1 MSSLPNLE
9 FDDKGLIPA
18 IVQDKDSGD
27 VLMLAYMNEESLE
40 KTLATGRTWF
50 YSRSRG
56 ELWRKGDTSGNTQL
70 VREVRYDCDSD
81 AVLLLVDQNG
91 VACHTGERSC
101 FYRKFGEDEQ
111 PSIATV
117 GTPKSVLHELF
128 DMIDER
134 KTSLPEGS
142 YATSLFQ
149 EGLDKILAKF
159 KEEFL
164 EVYEAAEGGNTDEI
178 VWEAADLLYHMFVLL
193 SNESVTL
200 EEVERELVR
209 RRK

>member
-1 MSSLPNLE
+1 MSSLPKLE

-81 AVLLLVDQNG
+81 AILILVDQNG

-111 PSIATV
+111 PSMAKV
-117 GTPKSVLHELF
+117 GPPKSVLHELF
-128 DMIDER
+128 DMIDEH

-142 YATSLFQ
+142 YTTSLFQ

-159 KEEFL
+159 KEEYL

-200 EEVERELVR
+200 EEVEKELVR